1 MLSFLARKISHAI
14 LILLGV
20 ATVTFVITNILP
32 GDPTDIML
40 GQHATEASREALRE
54 QMGLNRPLFERYI
67 SSLSGLF
74 TLDFGRSYTMNQD
87 VFDSIVSRVPATALL
102 AGVSMSFATIL
113 GVLLGVLAARKP
125 FGLVD
130 RVLMSS
136 ALAGISVPSFVSG
149 SVLQLVFG
157 SMLFVLPVSG
167 YVDKGFSY
175 LVLPALTLGIRP
187 LSIISRVTRSG
198 LLDVLKQDFIRTA
211 RSKGLSSRQIL
222 LKHALP
228 NVWGPVITTVS
239 SWFAAVLSG
248 TFFIEY
254 IFNWPGIGL
263 LTINAIQ
270 QLDFPMIQGTVLFT
284 ASVFVVV
291 NLLVDI
297 AYSIADPRVE
307 LA

>member
-1 MLSFLARKISHAI
+1 MLSFLLRKIAHSI

-20 ATVTFVITNILP
+20 ASVTFVITNILP

-54 QMGLNRPLFERYI
+54 QMGLNNPLWERYLN
-67 SSLSGLF
+67 SLTSLV

-87 VFDSIVSRVPATALL
+87 VFSSIMQRLPATGLL
-102 AGVSMSFATIL
+102 AGVSMTFATVF
-113 GVLLGVLAARKP
+113 GVLLGVLAVRKP
-125 FGLVD
+125 FGWLD
-130 RVLMSS
+130 RWLMSS

-149 SVLQLVFG
+149 SFLQLLFG
-157 SMLFVLPVSG
+157 SVFLLLPVSG
-167 YVDKGFSY
+167 YVDQGFAY
-175 LVLPALTLGIRP
+175 LILPALTLGIRP

-198 LLDVLKQDFIRTA
+198 LLDILQQDFIRTA

-222 LKHALP
+222 FRHALP
-228 NVWGPVITTVS
+228 NVWAPVITTVS

-291 NLLVDI
+291 NVVVDI
-297 AYSIADPRVE
+297 AYSATDPRVE